1 MILRVILFITI
12 YFDGCLSVTG
22 SCLWD
27 SRSSLAPAA
36 HPPTSPH
43 GKSPFHSCL
52 TQHHT
57 DAAEPSF
64 LLPAPTPKQMPHTG
78 REVSGL
84 ATVLGPV

>member
-27 SRSSLAPAA
+27 SRSFPAPAA

-43 GKSPFHSCL
+43 SDPPFHSCL

-64 LLPAPTPKQMPHTG
+64 LLPAPTPKQMPHSG
-78 REVSGL
+78 WEVSGL